1 MAAAR
6 PTPAAI
12 RRAIEAM
19 LAAGLDVGSVVVQ
32 RDGSVRIVASGE
44 DQDIASLPDNEEAA
58 WDAATGAVS

>member
-19 LAAGLDVGSVVVQ
+19 RAAGLDVGSVVVQ
-32 RDGSVRIVASGE
+32 RDGSVRIVASRG
-44 DQDIASLPDNEEAA
+44 DQDIASPPDSEEAA
-58 WDAATGAVS
+58 WDAAMGAAS